1 MPINQPPWIAWANRT
16 LVTIPEAMNVEG
28 HQVLPQT
35 FQMGQASVGRPITWS
50 FLFVA
55 RILQADPSADATV
68 IVHFNLSSG
77 IGQAKTSISAGPFID
92 NLQAGFCQFVFAGT
106 PLDPKAANSLKWPSA
121 VRSQQLDDTVTAVDT
136 SVTLDRIVAERV
148 ECNASVVYTTGS
160 EAFTPVIL
168 ELFAGFAPYN
178 MRDEWFADLETFG

>member
-1 MPINQPPWIAWANRT
+1 MPLSQPPWITWANRT
-16 LVTIPEAMNVEG
+16 LVTIPEAMNLEG

-35 FQMGQASVGRPITWS
+35 FQMSQASVGRPITWS

-55 RILQADPSADATV
+55 RILQADPVAAATV
-68 IVHFNLSSG
+68 QVDFNVSTG

-92 NLQAGFCQFVFAGT
+92 NLQTGFCQFVFDGT
-106 PLDPKAANSLKWPSA
+106 PLDPKAVNAVKWTSA
-121 VRSQQLDDTVTAVDT
+121 VRSPRLDDTVTAFDT

-160 EAFTPVIL
+160 EAFTPVVL

-178 MRDEWFADLETFG
+178 MRDEWFADMEALG